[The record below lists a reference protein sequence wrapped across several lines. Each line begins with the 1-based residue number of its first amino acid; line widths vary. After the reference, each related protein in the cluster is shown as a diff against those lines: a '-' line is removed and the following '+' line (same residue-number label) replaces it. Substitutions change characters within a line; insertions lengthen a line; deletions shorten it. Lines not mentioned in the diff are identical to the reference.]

1 MQSAYVADRAIELHD
16 LMAPARRVRAVDAL
30 GRAFE
35 AVVDGQGARLGP
47 LEPAT
52 YRIEALSGESV
63 LGRELTTVEAH
74 PASSPVPAFATS
86 LASPDEAAA
95 VAAFARRLRATVVQ
109 VYDWMASYS
118 QPAPP
123 ADLYTDP
130 LGRRLSRPALVALN
144 AAIRAQGAVS
154 EAYAPVY
161 GADPPAAE
169 ALPDLR
175 LYGPDGTPQRL
186 ADLVAVMHPGRS
198 AWIERWLGA
207 WAVARDL
214 GFGGFHLDT
223 YGYPH
228 AAVDADG
235 RPVDMADAFT
245 RFLAA
250 VRTAFPD
257 FLLTFN
263 QVNTHPAGLRL
274 VPPPSARYVEVW
286 PPNDGWRHLE
296 GVLARAGARP
306 DHATIL
312 AIYPTVWRQG
322 VARADALRTAMLT
335 EAVVTALGADVLIW
349 GDDRGALCDPYY
361 PRHTRLTDEE
371 ADRVVALHRFALGVR
386 DLLRRGRD
394 TSWEDVGGVNRAVIV
409 EAASPVSPEPL
420 GGHLFAR
427 VRRGRGWLAVSLV
440 DLTGSAHGRWTEPA
454 AAGVGGGVTV
464 SVALPEPG
472 RWRAEAASAG
482 VAGGAFRPLA
492 LRVVPHDEGTALA
505 VDLADVHAWSV
516 VRLST
521 DGASW

>member
-1 MQSAYVADRAIELHD
+1 MQSAYSADRVIELHD
-16 LMAPARRVRAVDAL
+16 LPAPARRVRAVDAL

-35 AVVDGQGARLGP
+35 AAVAGQGARLGP
-47 LEPAT
+47 LAPAT
-52 YRIEALSGESV
+52 YRIEALSGDSV
-63 LGRELTTVEAH
+63 LGSELATVESH
-74 PASSPVPAFATS
+74 RGSSPVPAFATS
-86 LASPDEAAA
+86 LASPGEAAA

-118 QPAPP
+118 RPAPP
-123 ADLYTDP
+123 ADLYADP

-144 AAIRAQGAVS
+144 AAIRAQGAVP

-161 GADPPAAE
+161 GADPAAAE

-175 LYGPDGTPQRL
+175 LYGPDGTPEHL

-198 AWIERWLGA
+198 AWIEGWLRA

-223 YGYPH
+223 YGYPR

-235 RPVDMADAFT
+235 RPVDMADAFA

-250 VRTAFPD
+250 VRPAFPD

-263 QVNTHPAGLRL
+263 QVNAHPAGLAL

-312 AIYPTVWRQG
+312 AIYPTVWQDG
-322 VARADALRTAMLT
+322 GARADALRTALAT

-349 GDDRGALCDPYY
+349 GDDRGVLCDPYY
-361 PRHTRLTDEE
+361 PRHARLEPDE
-371 ADRVVALHRFALGVR
+371 ADRVVAWHRFALGVR

-394 TSWEDVGGVNRAVIV
+394 TSWEDVGGVNRAVVV
-409 EAASPVSPEPL
+409 EAASPASPEPL
-420 GGHLFAR
+420 GGHLFVR

-454 AAGVGGGVTV
+454 AGGGVARARV
-464 SVALPEPG
+464 SVALTEPG
-472 RWRAEAASAG
+472 RWRADVASAG

-492 LRVVPHDEGTALA
+492 LRRVPHDEGTALA
-505 VDLADVHAWSV
+505 VDVADVHAWSV

-521 DGASW
+521 DDASW